1 MSRGTEAP
9 EVAVELV
16 PASLEANLDA
26 LEAYVTGAVE
36 ELSADGL
43 DCTDPDNYRWAK
55 GARAQLNRMA
65 KAVSQERNRVKR
77 DYMRPFKAFEDRCKA
92 IERKAT
98 DAAKRL
104 GEPIAEADEA
114 WRARR
119 TAELEAFYAEGAEL
133 LAPVVPL
140 PRLMDGERWL
150 RRSCSLPKAQEE
162 MAQVY
167 VRAYG
172 MDICMTRS
180 FNHGGAGQRLGFLI
194 PDFAAGIVRVERGEA
209 KSLKVGN
216 LTARRDFT
224 HVKDVVR
231 AYRLIAEKG
240 RPGEVY
246 NVGSGETHS
255 AQEILDKL
263 CAMASCPIPV
273 EQDPAKLRPSDTP
286 VICCD
291 RSKLTNDTGWA
302 PQIPLEAILRDTI
315 AWYRSR

>member
-26 LEAYVTGAVE
+26 LEAYVTGAAE

-162 MAQVY
+162 MAAKVAK
-167 VRAYG
+167 VADGWEALKAAGLGDALPDAERAYFETLDVAAAIAAG
-172 MDICMTRS
+172 HDAADAKARIAEMAAAVAPEPEPEPAPAPATWRPGPEDYARMAGEPAPAPEEPRRDWHLTVTGATRS
-180 FNHGGAGQRLGFLI
+180 EVLALVEAMRAMGLHGSIRREGA
-194 PDFAAGIVRVERGEA
+194 
-209 KSLKVGN
+209 
-216 LTARRDFT
+216 
-224 HVKDVVR
+224 
-231 AYRLIAEKG
+231 
-240 RPGEVY
+240 
-246 NVGSGETHS
+246 
-255 AQEILDKL
+255 
-263 CAMASCPIPV
+263 AS
-273 EQDPAKLRPSDTP
+273 
-286 VICCD
+286 
-291 RSKLTNDTGWA
+291 
-302 PQIPLEAILRDTI
+302 
-315 AWYRSR
+315 

>member
-1 MSRGTEAP
+1 M
-9 EVAVELV
+9 ELV

-119 TAELEAFYAEGAEL
+119 TAELEAFYAEGADL

-140 PRLMDGERWL
+140 PASWTASGGSGAPAACPRPRRRWPP
-150 RRSCSLPKAQEE
+150 RWPRWP
-162 MAQVY
+162 
-167 VRAYG
+167 
-172 MDICMTRS
+172 
-180 FNHGGAGQRLGFLI
+180 
-194 PDFAAGIVRVERGEA
+194 
-209 KSLKVGN
+209 
-216 LTARRDFT
+216 TA
-224 HVKDVVR
+224 
-231 AYRLIAEKG
+231 G
-240 RPGEVY
+240 RP
-246 NVGSGETHS
+246 
-255 AQEILDKL
+255 
-263 CAMASCPIPV
+263 
-273 EQDPAKLRPSDTP
+273 
-286 VICCD
+286 
-291 RSKLTNDTGWA
+291 
-302 PQIPLEAILRDTI
+302 
-315 AWYRSR
+315 

>member
-162 MAQVY
+162 MAAKVAR
-167 VRAYG
+167 VADGWEALKAAGLGDALPDAERAYFETLDVAAAIAAG
-172 MDICMTRS
+172 HDAADAKARIAEMAAAVAPEPEPEPEPEQAPEPATAPATWRPGPEDYARMAGEPAPAPEEPRGDWHLTVTGATRS
-180 FNHGGAGQRLGFLI
+180 EVLALVEAMRAMGLHGSIRREGA
-194 PDFAAGIVRVERGEA
+194 
-209 KSLKVGN
+209 
-216 LTARRDFT
+216 
-224 HVKDVVR
+224 
-231 AYRLIAEKG
+231 
-240 RPGEVY
+240 
-246 NVGSGETHS
+246 
-255 AQEILDKL
+255 
-263 CAMASCPIPV
+263 AS
-273 EQDPAKLRPSDTP
+273 
-286 VICCD
+286 
-291 RSKLTNDTGWA
+291 
-302 PQIPLEAILRDTI
+302 
-315 AWYRSR
+315 

>member
-16 PASLEANLDA
+16 PASLEANLDS

-36 ELSADGL
+36 ELSAEGL

-119 TAELEAFYAEGAEL
+119 TAELEAFYAEGADL

-140 PRLMDGERWL
+140 PRLMGGERWL

-162 MAQVY
+162 MAAKVAK
-167 VRAYG
+167 VADGWEALKAAGLGDALPDAERAYFETLDVAAAIAAG
-172 MDICMTRS
+172 RDAADAKARIAEMAAAVAPEPLPEPGPVPEPEQAPEPATAPATWRPGPEDYARMAGEPAPAPEEPRGDWHLTVTGATRS
-180 FNHGGAGQRLGFLI
+180 EVLALVEAMRAMGLHGSIRREGA
-194 PDFAAGIVRVERGEA
+194 
-209 KSLKVGN
+209 
-216 LTARRDFT
+216 
-224 HVKDVVR
+224 
-231 AYRLIAEKG
+231 
-240 RPGEVY
+240 
-246 NVGSGETHS
+246 
-255 AQEILDKL
+255 
-263 CAMASCPIPV
+263 AS
-273 EQDPAKLRPSDTP
+273 
-286 VICCD
+286 
-291 RSKLTNDTGWA
+291 
-302 PQIPLEAILRDTI
+302 
-315 AWYRSR
+315 